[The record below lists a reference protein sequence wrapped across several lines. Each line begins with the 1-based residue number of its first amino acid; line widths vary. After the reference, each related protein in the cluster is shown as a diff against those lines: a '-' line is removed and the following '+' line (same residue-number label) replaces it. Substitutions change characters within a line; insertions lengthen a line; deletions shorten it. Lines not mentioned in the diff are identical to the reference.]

1 MTNISKQIEVNNYI
15 IEIITEIIYY
25 NCYVSYDLILTI
37 LLERYDVISFE
48 QLQCGSIFEIQ
59 SLSLVFELNKKVK
72 RHWVYNE
79 ISGVVDDEN
88 DNDIIVVVVDDDDVW
103 WSIRS
108 NLLHLPSKHNINI
121 GQYIYS
127 MLLSNTFDYLFKRST
142 WWMLSIPKDFQHA
155 IINTHRFLSS
165 RSNCPPI

>member
-1 MTNISKQIEVNNYI
+1 MNGAKHIYSFHLSKWFIQVFRMTNISKQIEVNNYI

-72 RHWVYNE
+72 RH
-79 ISGVVDDEN
+79 
-88 DNDIIVVVVDDDDVW
+88 
-103 WSIRS
+103 
-108 NLLHLPSKHNINI
+108 
-121 GQYIYS
+121 
-127 MLLSNTFDYLFKRST
+127 
-142 WWMLSIPKDFQHA
+142 
-155 IINTHRFLSS
+155 
-165 RSNCPPI
+165 